1 MIQTITKKEKFHQLI
16 AILLPILISQIGLF
30 SMNFFDTIMSGHQSP
45 ADLAGVAI
53 GSSIWIPVF
62 TGLNGIL
69 LAITPIVAQLVGKK
83 QKDWVAPSVFQG
95 LYLSILIA
103 IIVIIIGSII
113 IDPIL
118 NNMELEAHVRQIA
131 HDYLVALS
139 FGMIPLFANNVLRS
153 FIDAL
158 GKTRVSMI
166 IILTSLPINIL
177 FNYLFIFGKLGF
189 PELGGVGAGVAT
201 AITYW
206 LITFM
211 AIFIVHK
218 YQPFADYSIFGTFFK
233 ISFTKWK
240 EILRIGVP
248 IGLSIFF
255 ETSIF
260 CAVTLLMSNFDT
272 NIIASHQSAM
282 NFASFLYMIPLS
294 ISMALTILVGFKVGA
309 GRFSDAKEYSWLGV
323 GLALILA
330 MICGLVLL
338 LFRKQIAGI
347 YTNDPTVIKITSQFL
362 LYAIFF
368 QLSDAIQAPVQ
379 GSLRGYKD
387 VNVTFIMALT
397 SYWIIG
403 LPFGYIMATYTEMGA
418 FGYWIGLITG
428 LAAGAICLSSRL
440 FWIQKSKLQPLS
452 KNN

>member
-16 AILLPILISQIGLF
+16 TILIPILISQIGLF
-30 SMNFFDTIMSGHQSP
+30 SMNFFDTIMSGHHSP

-69 LAITPIVAQLVGKK
+69 LAITPIVAQLVGRK
-83 QKDWVAPSVFQG
+83 QKELVAPSVFQG

-113 IDPIL
+113 LDPIL
-118 NNMELEAHVRQIA
+118 NQMELEAKVRQIA

-158 GKTRVSMI
+158 GKARVSMVI
-166 IILTSLPINIL
+166 VLTSLPINIL
-177 FNYLFIFGKLGF
+177 FNYLFIFGKMGF
-189 PELGGVGAGVAT
+189 PELGGIGAGIAT

-218 YQPFADYSIFGTFFK
+218 HKPFADYSIFRTFFK
-233 ISFTKWK
+233 ISYTKWK

-260 CAVTLLMSNFDT
+260 SAVTLLMSNFDT

-294 ISMALTILVGFKVGA
+294 ISMALTILVGYEVGA
-309 GRFSDAKEYSWLGV
+309 GRYSDAKEYSLIGV
-323 GLALILA
+323 GIALILA
-330 MICGLVLL
+330 MICGLILL
-338 LFRKQIAGI
+338 LFRTQIAGI

-403 LPFGYIMATYTEMGA
+403 LPFGYIMATFTEMGA
-418 FGYWIGLITG
+418 FGYWVGLITG

-440 FWIQKSKLQPLS
+440 FWVQKSTLHS
-452 KNN
+452 RII